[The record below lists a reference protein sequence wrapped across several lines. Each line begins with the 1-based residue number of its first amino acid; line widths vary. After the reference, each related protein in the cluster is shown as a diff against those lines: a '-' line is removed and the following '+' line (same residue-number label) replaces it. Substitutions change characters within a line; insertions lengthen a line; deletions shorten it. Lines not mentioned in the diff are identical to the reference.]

1 MHQRFVYSAGGSFK
15 SLVKSDHLVKLKE
28 TRDTQYLYIYQNEL
42 DKTLSMI
49 FFTTLTKS
57 TGENGFLKVLP
68 IETHAFISNL
78 QYDGHQRWVGLIVY
92 KFSGK
97 RSRDLTIHKGKIIY
111 LRIND

>member
-1 MHQRFVYSAGGSFK
+1 MHQRFVYSAGESFK

-78 QYDGHQRWVGLIVY
+78 Q
-92 KFSGK
+92 
-97 RSRDLTIHKGKIIY
+97 
-111 LRIND
+111 